1 MTLAWRFFAKITSLV
16 LVLFLGAAALAAA
29 AATTELTPGPVSP
42 SQWPRP
48 FDQGPT
54 LEGWPNALRVWGPD
68 RYQTSLATALT
79 MRGLGGFPF
88 NSPNPA
94 PEGAN
99 LLDRPGPWWGLQT
112 CPRSIIVVAGDSP
125 ADALA
130 ATALSAPTDASTEP
144 YLRRSAA
151 ADPLFDPVGGYNRV
165 DTHAAAVLLTQSTR
179 DGAFGLSTSVR
190 IAAKDFRSG
199 GCSTARQA
207 IIVGGTAAVHAAV
220 DEALVALGFSEVFRV
235 EGVNRYQTAAKV
247 AIALATAS
255 IPEAA
260 TPRVDRSARNRP
272 TEMGAY
278 ANSVI

>member
-16 LVLFLGAAALAAA
+16 LVLFLGAAALAAS

-79 MRGLGGFPF
+79 MRGLGDFPF

-99 LLDRPGPWWGLQT
+99 LLERSGPWWGLRI

-130 ATALSAPTDASTEP
+130 ATALSDPTDESTEP

-151 ADPLFDPVGGYNRV
+151 ADPLFDPIGGYNRV
-165 DTHAAAVLLTQSTR
+165 DTHAAAVLLTRSTR
-179 DGAFGLSTSVR
+179 DGAFGLSTSAR

-207 IIVGGTAAVHAAV
+207 IIVGGPAAVPAAV
-220 DEALVALGFSEVFRV
+220 DEELVALGFSEVFRV
-235 EGVNRYQTAAKV
+235 EGLNRYQTAAKV
-247 AIALATAS
+247 AIALGTAS
-255 IPEAA
+255 IPDLKIS
-260 TPRVDRSARNRP
+260 TL
-272 TEMGAY
+272 
-278 ANSVI
+278 